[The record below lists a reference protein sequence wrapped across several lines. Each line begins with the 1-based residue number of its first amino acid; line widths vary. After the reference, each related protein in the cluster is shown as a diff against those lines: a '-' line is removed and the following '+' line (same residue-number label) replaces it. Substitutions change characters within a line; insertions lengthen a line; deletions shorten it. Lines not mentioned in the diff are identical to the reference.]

1 MVCNIVPVITKIL
14 KSYPFELF
22 LMALLLTGKNTVSK
36 NCIYHLINVSE
47 VLRI

>member
-36 NCIYHLINVSE
+36 KLYLPLDQCV
-47 VLRI
+47 